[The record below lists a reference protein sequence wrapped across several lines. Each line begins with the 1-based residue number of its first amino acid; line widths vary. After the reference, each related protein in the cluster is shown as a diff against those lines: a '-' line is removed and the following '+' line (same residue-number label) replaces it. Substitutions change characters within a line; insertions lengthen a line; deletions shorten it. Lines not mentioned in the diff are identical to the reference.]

1 MAGYDDDMGH
11 DEDID
16 VGDAS
21 MGDRTGG
28 PARDTDGGAD
38 DGNQGDQRDQGNRDE
53 RGRENEGQTQG
64 SSTEST
70 QQSDNGFDPSASV
83 VGKAEDISYDFT
95 ADKAKDRDEDS
106 LIAYD
111 RYRGDPSER
120 LGSIRER
127 MGSTSGNRA
136 DFSDPDTD
144 DVVGAYVRSAA
155 IREVDAQ
162 RASVMARASKSGP
175 AQAERAGA
183 PGAGYAESERV
194 REQQRQGLIAD
205 DISMVGYKDAAA
217 RYDESSAR
225 VDRAQ
230 AGIDSEQATLNTQLE
245 RSRNLDAVRRGEES
259 EQATLSSQLERSR
272 NIDAVRKA
280 EATEQ
285 GTLSSQLETS
295 RNLDIA
301 RQEAEKA
308 RIEKALTTDMSRLSE
323 LEKSVYAKEQ
333 EIARL
338 EALEKQQEELAN
350 AQKAAVT
357 EKKINKALVETSQTK
372 EIIAIDKLLAN
383 PNLTEKERESLLGK
397 KERIVFEQSNQAMYD
412 KLSELKDKIKDIST
426 FKEGFWKGF
435 RKQDNKTK
443 RQVQDLLNKFY
454 DSNKTELDKLGRTNS
469 DLINAMGI
477 SGVDKGLFK
486 VPGGGMIFG
495 AIQALANSL
504 GIAYHKTDTEKE
516 LLELMTTWGL
526 IEKEHNEKTVEE
538 RKVLCA
544 RKEGWEWDESA
555 QVCKKKSADRFS
567 EDNRFVPQY

>member
-53 RGRENEGQTQG
+53 RGRENDGQTQG
-64 SSTEST
+64 SSTGST

-83 VGKAEDISYDFT
+83 VGKSEDISYDFT

-194 REQQRQGLIAD
+194 IEQQRQGMIAD
-205 DISMVGYKDAAA
+205 DISMVGYKEATDRYDAAQ
-217 RYDESSAR
+217 AR
-225 VDRAQ
+225 VARAQ
-230 AGIDSEQATLNTQLE
+230 AGIDAEQSMLETEQRDVRAQLE
-245 RSRNLDAVRRGEES
+245 ARRSLA
-259 EQATLSSQLERSR
+259 ASQLDPQVS
-272 NIDAVRKA
+272 
-280 EATEQ
+280 
-285 GTLSSQLETS
+285 G
-295 RNLDIA
+295 A
-301 RQEAEKA
+301 RTIYGSMQEKA
-308 RIEKALTTDMSRLSE
+308 RMDDERAFAAASVELQKQDALERDARIMATERSNR
-323 LEKSVYAKEQ
+323 AAAQ
-333 EIARL
+333 ERARL
-338 EALEKQQEELAN
+338 GVLEKQQEELAN

-357 EKKINKALVETSQTK
+357 ENKINKALVETSQTK

-383 PNLTEKERESLLGK
+383 PNLTEKEREALLGK

-435 RKQDNKTK
+435 TKPDNKTK
-443 RQVQDLLNKFY
+443 GQVQDLLNKFY
-454 DSNKTELDKLGRTNS
+454 SDNKTELDRLGRKNS
-469 DLINAMGI
+469 DLINAMGF
-477 SGVDKGLFK
+477 SGVKMGL
-486 VPGGGMIFG
+486 GGGMIFG
-495 AIQALANSL
+495 AIQGLMNSL
-504 GIAYHKTDTEKE
+504 GIAYHKTDSEKE
-516 LLELMTTWGL
+516 LIEIMTKWGL
-526 IEKEHNEKTVEE
+526 IEKPRSDLSSEEQKT
-538 RKVLCA
+538 LCE
-544 RKEGWEWDESA
+544 RKEGWEWDEDA
-555 QVCKKKSADRFS
+555 QVCRMKSADRFS
-567 EDNRFVPQY
+567 EDKRFVPQY